1 MRVVYALG
9 NSGMVV
15 KISEAV
21 PALSVILDGEREFRV
36 RFALADWME
45 DVNNLIPAIV
55 SKWGERVI
63 VNNPCLGDTDL
74 YIQVIH
80 HEPENLKGHLQM

>member
-1 MRVVYALG
+1 MTTPTANSTNCLMKSSSHPLLGGSTMRVFYALG

-55 SKWGERVI
+55 SK
-63 VNNPCLGDTDL
+63 
-74 YIQVIH
+74 
-80 HEPENLKGHLQM
+80 

>member
-1 MRVVYALG
+1 MTTPTANSTNCLIKSSSHPFLGGSTMRVVYALG

-21 PALSVILDGEREFRV
+21 PALSVILDGEREFRA

-45 DVNNLIPAIV
+45 DVNNSIPAIV
-55 SKWGERVI
+55 SK
-63 VNNPCLGDTDL
+63 
-74 YIQVIH
+74 
-80 HEPENLKGHLQM
+80 